1 MTDDTSQQQQ
11 QDASAGQ
18 QNGFSSDQMDDE
30 ERAKMRPV
38 DIDADV
44 REMERRKRV
53 ELIMNSKLFRE
64 ELERI
69 IETQLREGNG
79 PSGLLQQISD
89 MVGVSRG
96 GSGNAAFKSSGCVIP
111 INDIRGIEAMGY
123 AKGEKI
129 LRLVTYL
136 CITINYLQ
144 NCITTDLKDL
154 YSKFYKFI

>member
-1 MTDDTSQQQQ
+1 MADPSQAELPPQTNGYSNDCEREDDI
-11 QDASAGQ
+11 
-18 QNGFSSDQMDDE
+18 

-53 ELIMNSKLFRE
+53 ELIMGSKLFRE

-69 IETQLREGNG
+69 IETQLRDGIG

-89 MVGVSRG
+89 MVGISKQA
-96 GSGNAAFKSSGCVIP
+96 GNVFKSSSSCVIP
-111 INDIRGIEAMGY
+111 INDIRGVEAMGY

-129 LRLVTYL
+129 LR
-136 CITINYLQ
+136 
-144 NCITTDLKDL
+144 
-154 YSKFYKFI
+154 